1 MESTIE
7 CTNDNYEIYEEFKL
21 KDNYKLLIGLSNN
34 NYLIIELTESNK
46 SIYKKYKTQLTLK
59 DLIKKSK
66 SFKMCDNINECIT
79 LIKKFYEEK
88 LLSIIQIENNIK
100 IHFNEFML
108 SKEFDILLEE
118 TKLEQ
123 KEIIEQLTNK
133 VKQLEEKIENFE
145 KWKNEIEKKINGYTE
160 NKKINEIDSKII
172 SKKEEIEFL
181 ENCLKKN
188 DPILNKKNVQFK
200 LIYRASKDGDSC
212 SVFHSKCDKKANVLF
227 IIQTLKGLKFG
238 GYTEETWDGDNTPK
252 EDNNLFAFSLDHL
265 RKYNCINYSGFFQI
279 I

>member
-1 MESTIE
+1 MY
-7 CTNDNYEIYEEFKL
+7 NFN
-21 KDNYKLLIGLSNN
+21 
-34 NYLIIELTESNK
+34 
-46 SIYKKYKTQLTLK
+46 
-59 DLIKKSK
+59 
-66 SFKMCDNINECIT
+66 
-79 LIKKFYEEK
+79 KKFYEEK

-118 TKLEQ
+118 KKLEQ

-160 NKKINEIDSKII
+160 KKKINEIDSKII

-188 DPILNKKNVQFK
+188 DPILSKKNVQFK
-200 LIYRASKDGDSC
+200 LIYRASKDGDSS

-238 GYTEETWDGDNTPK
+238 GYTELTWDGETPK
-252 EDNNLFAFSLDHL
+252 EDNNLFMFSLDHL
-265 RKYNCINYSGFFQI
+265 KKYNCIKGKKCMSPSKNRGPRFEGWIIWTGENFFTKRGETCDKSVALQYFDGFSCDNELNNGEKYFNINEFEAFQI
-279 I
+279 IMS